1 MNKKFAIL
9 IFIIA
14 IILAFFTAKILLQE
28 NFKSDNMI
36 NQQENVVETDNILED
51 SLSIEEDDAA
61 SETQEEENINH
72 EAQIQSVKVTSKK
85 TVIETN
91 KNGKPSLS
99 QEETITVKPI
109 KVTEDKQQT
118 KLELSIK
125 EETIDYGLYE
135 EKDSKAIVVT
145 RNFNSI
151 VPRKFS
157 FKDFG
162 IIYKV
167 SK

>member
-28 NFKSDNMI
+28 NFKSDNVI
-36 NQQENVVETDNILED
+36 NQQKNVVETNNTLED
-51 SLSIEEDDAA
+51 SLSVEEDDVA
-61 SETQEEENINH
+61 SETQNEENITQGT
-72 EAQIQSVKVTSKK
+72 QIQAVKVTSKK

-91 KNGKPSLS
+91 KNGNSSLS
-99 QEETITVKPI
+99 QEETITVKPL
-109 KVTEDKQQT
+109 KVVEDKQQT
-118 KLELSIK
+118 KLELSVK

-151 VPRKFS
+151 VPRRFS

>member
-28 NFKSDNMI
+28 NFKSDNVI
-36 NQQENVVETDNILED
+36 NQEENVIETNNTLED
-51 SLSIEEDDAA
+51 SLSVEEDDVA
-61 SETQEEENINH
+61 SETQNEENITQGT
-72 EAQIQSVKVTSKK
+72 QIQAVKVTSKK

-91 KNGKPSLS
+91 KNGNSSLS

-118 KLELSIK
+118 
-125 EETIDYGLYE
+125 IDYGLYE
-135 EKDSKAIVVT
+135 EKDSKAIIVT
-145 RNFNSI
+145 RNFDSI
-151 VPRKFS
+151 VPRKFY